1 MAERKNSTT
10 KEAPSK
16 NRQFHEDRN
25 IPTIKVDIPMP
36 KGAKPQEESGELTLR
51 RTSLLEANY
60 RIIR

>member
-10 KEAPSK
+10 KQAPSK

-36 KGAKPQEESGELTLR
+36 KGAKPPKKRPESQP
-51 RTSLLEANY
+51 
-60 RIIR
+60 